1 MTLRIVEKIT
11 YETAQQPAIATEH
24 DEFAIKG
31 DALVM
36 SAFLRHQGQQVDILR
51 GRRRSGNVKSAC
63 EQDFLDQVV
72 EFRDI
77 AGQFGLDPGVGF
89 RLEQL
94 HAEPYTGQW
103 RAQFVRRVSEQKTVR
118 ADQFFDPGGGTI
130 EACRELGNLV
140 AAFNGDPGRR
150 VAGAERLDARLQP
163 FDALGQA
170 AY

>member
-1 MTLRIVEKIT
+1 MT
-11 YETAQQPAIATEH
+11 
-24 DEFAIKG
+24 DN
-31 DALVM
+31 DARVM
-36 SAFLRHQGQQVDILR
+36 SAFLRDQGQQVDILCGLR
-51 GRRRSGNVKSAC
+51 HSGDVEPAG

-77 AGQFGLDPGVGF
+77 TGEFRLDLGVGL

-94 HAEPYTGQW
+94 NAEPYTRQW
-103 RAQFVRRVSEQKTVR
+103 RAQFVRCVGEQKTVR
-118 ADQFFDPGGGTI
+118 ADQFFDPGGGAI

-140 AAFNGDPGRR
+140 AAFDGDPGRK